1 MAGRR
6 IGRALLSAGLLG
18 AALLGGAGGYGVG
31 LLTSPATAASE
42 GVAAPLEATR
52 STTTPTPT
60 APPPVRVKTPKP
72 DNTPPLIESDL
83 TYQTREFRA
92 VAAVTSKISVRVPRD
107 WRMTQPYPQIEARF
121 TDPTTKRWIR
131 IESGFTVRR
140 HPAESMATR
149 VAELKQVDPAEALKI
164 ISEQSGT
171 ATHDDGTPL
180 TYSTLVY
187 SYIPGDTT
195 RYVIVRWVAL
205 DKSGLAAVEMSSTG
219 LPQDRPALLSVLQH
233 ATESVVRTDGGI
245 SAAR

>member
-1 MAGRR
+1 VAGGR

-18 AALLGGAGGYGVG
+18 ATLLGGAGGYGVG
-31 LLTSPATAASE
+31 LLTSPATAASK
-42 GVAAPLEATR
+42 GVAAPLEAR
-52 STTTPTPT
+52 STTTPT
-60 APPPVRVKTPKP
+60 APVPVQVKTPEP

-121 TDPTTKRWIR
+121 TDPTAKRWIR

-140 HPAESMATR
+140 HPAESMAAR

-171 ATHDDGTPL
+171 ATRDDGTPL

-187 SYIPGDTT
+187 SYVPGDTT

-233 ATESVVRTDGGI
+233 ATESVVRTD
-245 SAAR
+245 S